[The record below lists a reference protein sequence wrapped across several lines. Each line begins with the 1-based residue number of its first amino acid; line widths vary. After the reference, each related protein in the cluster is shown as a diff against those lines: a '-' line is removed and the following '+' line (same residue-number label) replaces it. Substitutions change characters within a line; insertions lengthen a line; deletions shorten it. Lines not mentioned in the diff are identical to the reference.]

1 MKKFVLLSFF
11 VFLGLIAFGQQADA
25 IVGKWLNSSKEAHIQ
40 IYKKNNK
47 YFGKLAWLKEPNDDD
62 GKPKKDVNNP
72 SRDLRNSSL
81 LGLEI
86 LRNFQFVDGVW
97 EDGTIYDPRT
107 GKTYSCKI
115 TLSGNKLNV
124 RGFVGISLI
133 GKTDVWT
140 RIN

>member
-86 LRNFQFVDGVW
+86 LKNFQFVDGVW